1 MTKNRPSNGQSS
13 PHIIEFENISKYFGG
28 VRALHEVSFGIP
40 RGEIHA
46 LVGENGAGKS
56 TLIRICGG
64 VFPPDGGKIYFDG
77 QETDF
82 GNVEESMQTGI
93 SIVHQE
99 IPICPH
105 LTAAE
110 NIFLGRRLP
119 RRRGLIDWQ
128 EVNRRTRALFDELH
142 VDISPTTLASRLS
155 VAEQQTVVIAQAL
168 SQESRLLIMDE
179 PTSALNNEETERL
192 FTILRRLRRQGIT
205 IIYVSHRMKE
215 VFEIADRVT
224 VLRDG
229 EYVGTR
235 PVQEVTPDDVVQMMV
250 GRHVDEFFPKVFH
263 EPDPSALLSVRNL
276 SVPGLFQDIS
286 FDLHGGEVLGLVG
299 LQGSGASDVLQAL
312 YGQHDTLS
320 GAIMIRGEEVRFKT
334 SLDALKQGIAYV
346 PSDRQND
353 GLFEH
358 MNVRDNGGLLM
369 LRRLSRALGWI
380 SLGRLG
386 RRVNG
391 LVEGYNIITSSIHA
405 NITSLSGGNQQ
416 KVVIARALST
426 DPLIV
431 LLDDPTR
438 GIDVGA
444 KAEVHQI
451 LNELTGQGCGVLLV
465 SSEMPEVLEM
475 SDRLHVMYR
484 GETRAQLANDEANHE
499 RVMRLATG
507 ADVAGADVAGADVAE
522 GGATTGD
529 VTT

>member
-1 MTKNRPSNGQSS
+1 MSKNQRSDRQSI
-13 PHIIEFENISKYFGG
+13 PHIIEFEGISKYFGG

-56 TLIRICGG
+56 TLIRVCGG
-64 VFPPDGGKIYFDG
+64 VFPADGGQIRFQG
-77 QETDF
+77 REARF
-82 GNVEESMQTGI
+82 ANVEESLRAGI

-110 NIFLGRRLP
+110 NIFLGRDLP
-119 RRRGLIDWQ
+119 RRRGLIDWK

-142 VDISPTTLASRLS
+142 VNIEPTAPASRLS

-168 SQESRLLIMDE
+168 SQESQLLIMDE
-179 PTSALNNEETERL
+179 PTSALNKEETERL

-205 IIYVSHRMKE
+205 IIYVSHRMEE

-235 PVQEVTPDDVVQMMV
+235 LVQEATPDEVVQMMV
-250 GRHVDEFFPKVFH
+250 GRRVDEFFPKAFH
-263 EPDPSALLSVRNL
+263 EPDRSALLSARNL
-276 SVPGLFQDIS
+276 SVPGLFEDIS

-312 YGQHDTLS
+312 YGQYDNLS
-320 GAIMIRGEEVRFKT
+320 GTIMIRGEKVQFRT
-334 SLDALKQGIAYV
+334 SLDALKHGIAYV
-346 PSDRQND
+346 PSDRQSD

-369 LRRLSRALGWI
+369 LRGLSRALGWV
-380 SLGRLG
+380 SLRRLEQ
-386 RRVNG
+386 RVAG
-391 LVEGYNIITSSIHA
+391 LVDGYNIVTSSIQA
-405 NITSLSGGNQQ
+405 NISSLSGGNQQ

-431 LLDDPTR
+431 LLNDPTR

-451 LNELTGQGCGVLLV
+451 LNELTGQGCGVILV

-475 SDRLHVMYR
+475 SDRLLVMYR
-484 GETRAQLANDEANHE
+484 GQARAMLPHDEADLE
-499 RVMRLATG
+499 QIMRLATG
-507 ADVAGADVAGADVAE
+507 ADVAGAEVGAATDGAPAAGPTAGA
-522 GGATTGD
+522 
-529 VTT
+529 

>member
-1 MTKNRPSNGQSS
+1 MTKNEQN
-13 PHIIEFENISKYFGG
+13 IIQFENISKYFGG

-64 VFPPDGGKIYFDG
+64 VFPPDGGTIYFDG
-77 QETDF
+77 QETSF
-82 GNVEESMQTGI
+82 SAVEESMQTGI

-110 NIFLGRRLP
+110 NIFLGRNLP
-119 RRRGLIDWQ
+119 RRRGLIDWK

-142 VDISPTTLASRLS
+142 VDIEPTALASRLS

-179 PTSALNNEETERL
+179 PTSALNKEETERL
-192 FTILRRLRRQGIT
+192 FTILRGLRRQGIT
-205 IIYVSHRMKE
+205 IIYVSHRMEE
-215 VFEIADRVT
+215 VFELADRVT

-235 PVQEVTPDDVVQMMV
+235 PVQEVAPDDVVQMMV
-250 GRHVDEFFPKVFH
+250 GRQVDDFFPKVFH
-263 EPDPSALLSVRNL
+263 EPDPSALLSVRTL
-276 SVPGLFQDIS
+276 SVPGIFDDIS

-312 YGQHDTLS
+312 YGQHDNLS
-320 GAIMIRGEEVRFKT
+320 GTIMIRGKEMHFKS
-334 SLDALKQGIAYV
+334 SLDALKHGIAYV

-369 LRRLSRALGWI
+369 LRRLARTLGWI

-386 RRVNG
+386 QRVNG
-391 LVEGYNIITSSIHA
+391 LVDEYNIITSSIQA
-405 NITSLSGGNQQ
+405 NINSLSGGNQQ

-426 DPLIV
+426 EPLIV
-431 LLDDPTR
+431 LLNDPTR

-444 KAEVHQI
+444 KAEVHHI
-451 LNELTGQGCGVLLV
+451 LNELTGQGCGVIFV

-475 SDRLHVMYR
+475 SDRLLVMYR
-484 GETRAQLANDEANHE
+484 GKTRAQLAHDEADHE

-507 ADVAGADVAGADVAE
+507 ADVAETGAAND
-522 GGATTGD
+522 T
-529 VTT
+529 VTS